1 MTGVAQVKVMK
12 AEPMLMLASEQFLGK
27 AMFEMEE
34 TILQTLEGH
43 LRAILGTLTVEEVYA
58 NREVFA
64 QQVAIFCTFFRMKV
78 FLSSERKTILKPAF
92 DSYIIRG
99 IKKLR

>member
-64 QQVAIFCTFFRMKV
+64 QQVAIFCTFFRIKV
-78 FLSSERKTILKPAF
+78 YCFYLK
-92 DSYIIRG
+92 G
-99 IKKLR
+99 L